1 MADCGAT
8 GTALD
13 RVARA
18 VTSGAGN
25 GSSKQVFSNLLGHYA
40 SSGSQQQSQSQ
51 PRMPVA
57 APEHLP
63 ALGVQPQ
70 PQRGSRKSQ
79 FHVDHDREAG
89 SCGCGCRASSSSTGG
104 AATPSAAVFGCCGTT
119 SFPAAASSADAPPPL
134 PTAAAAAT
142 NDDDDATAA
151 AANERHDGANGPA
164 AATTTTKQ
172 QRMIQQQQQ
181 QQSLQQAE
189 EDVAGHEGRVQPAS
203 IEELATAWAEAS
215 IQEDG

>member
-25 GSSKQVFSNLLGHYA
+25 GSNKQVFSNLLGHYA
-40 SSGSQQQSQSQ
+40 QQQQSQSQ

-63 ALGVQPQ
+63 SLGVAATAAA
-70 PQRGSRKSQ
+70 GSRKSQ

-89 SCGCGCRASSSSTGG
+89 SYYGCRAPSSSTGG
-104 AATPSAAVFGCCGTT
+104 AATPPSAGCGTT
-119 SFPAAASSADAPPPL
+119 SFPASALSADAPLPL
-134 PTAAAAAT
+134 T
-142 NDDDDATAA
+142 
-151 AANERHDGANGPA
+151 
-164 AATTTTKQ
+164 Q
-172 QRMIQQQQQ
+172 QQQQPQMMMMMQQQQQQMNAMMVQMVQQQQQ
-181 QQSLQQAE
+181 QQKQ
-189 EDVAGHEGRVQPAS
+189 RM
-203 IEELATAWAEAS
+203 TAAAAAAAAVV
-215 IQEDG
+215 